1 MLGENH
7 SLINDFPDYQD
18 LILKLSESDNG
29 FAQDNKKYSAL
40 DKEIRTLELND
51 APIDDSAM
59 HQLKHD
65 RAELKDALYQRLL
78 DASN

>member
-7 SLINDFPDYQD
+7 SLVNDFPDYQD
-18 LILKLSESDNG
+18 LILKLTESDEG
-29 FAQDNKKYSAL
+29 FATDNKKYSEL

-59 HQLKHD
+59 NQLKHD
-65 RAELKDALYQRLL
+65 RAELKDSLYQRLL
-78 DASN
+78 AASN

>member
-7 SLINDFPDYQD
+7 SLVNDFPDYQD
-18 LILKLSESDNG
+18 LILKLTESDEG
-29 FAQDNKKYSAL
+29 FATDNKKYSAL

-59 HQLKHD
+59 NQLKHE

-78 DASN
+78 AAST

>member
-7 SLINDFPDYQD
+7 SLVNDFPDYQD
-18 LILKLSESDNG
+18 LILKLTESDEG
-29 FAQDNKKYSAL
+29 FATDNKKYSAL

-59 HQLKHD
+59 NQLKHE
-65 RAELKDALYQRLL
+65 RAELKDVLYQRLL
-78 DASN
+78 AAST